1 MSRSGER
8 LAVVGLVVLIVL
20 LVTVPALGNSLRGIV
35 SLVFG
40 DTLSPILGTV
50 ANIIAVGG
58 FLIFLFRWLR
68 SRSGPPTV
76 HSVSTETNT
85 TMTPDAGVQALRDD
99 ARNVA
104 RQIRRFTNERN
115 EDDPFSREEIPKNM
129 ESPEYKALA
138 ARYDEHMN
146 TTRRVYRSDHL
157 PTVVRVRDAFAD
169 LGISVPEL
177 DRLHENPRN
186 YSDLRTLAHRLSAM
200 GDSLARQA
208 RTY

>member
-1 MSRSGER
+1 
-8 LAVVGLVVLIVL
+8 
-20 LVTVPALGNSLRGIV
+20 
-35 SLVFG
+35 
-40 DTLSPILGTV
+40 
-50 ANIIAVGG
+50 
-58 FLIFLFRWLR
+58 
-68 SRSGPPTV
+68 
-76 HSVSTETNT
+76 
-85 TMTPDAGVQALRDD
+85 MTPDAGVQALRDD

-177 DRLHENPRN
+177 DRLHENPKN